1 MEKMTYQDFYEKRN
15 VLIKENKWKEL
26 DRLCQ
31 EHPEYMSLEADAIY
45 RKSKN

>member
-1 MEKMTYQDFYEKRN
+1 MEKMAYQNFCKKRN